1 MKFQL
6 FNIQFKTGFVKLD
19 LIVIINR
26 PFLLYPSNKIICKKH
41 TYIFI
46 YFPRVTYYFSI
57 LNCFIRKIFTFLH
70 MEWWANRQLLVK
82 RTLDQGNLKSHAQKI
97 WPQIMKFQRLHS
109 NHEITNQVINNYIHM
124 VEGNNSE
131 FKNRSISFLQH
142 DLYNQ

>member
-1 MKFQL
+1 MSKQAITSQENL
-6 FNIQFKTGFVKLD
+6 G
-19 LIVIINR
+19 
-26 PFLLYPSNKIICKKH
+26 
-41 TYIFI
+41 
-46 YFPRVTYYFSI
+46 PR
-57 LNCFIRKIFTFLH
+57 
-70 MEWWANRQLLVK
+70 Q
-82 RTLDQGNLKSHAQKI
+82 QSHAQKI